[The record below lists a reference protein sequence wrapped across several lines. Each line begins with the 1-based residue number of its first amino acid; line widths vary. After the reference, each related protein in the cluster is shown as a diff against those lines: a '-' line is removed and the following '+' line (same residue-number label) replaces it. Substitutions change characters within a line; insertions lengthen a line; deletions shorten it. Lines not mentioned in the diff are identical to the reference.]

1 MKLFDALAYAR
12 QQCPVGKSLSAFIVE
27 RAAAGDT
34 TCQRLLIA
42 EAAFNAPLE
51 PAHE

>member
-1 MKLFDALAYAR
+1 MTLFDALAYAR
-12 QQCPVGKSLSAFIVE
+12 QQCPVGKSLSTFIVE
-27 RAAAGDT
+27 RAAAGDI
-34 TCQRLLIA
+34 TCQRLLVA

>member
-12 QQCPVGKSLSAFIVE
+12 QQCPIGKSLSAFIAE
-27 RAAAGDT
+27 RAAAGDA
-34 TCQRLLIA
+34 TCRRLLIA